1 MFKKV
6 LSASL
11 CMLLLFLFNFSCIGA
26 KSYEKNK
33 KSDSPNVIVMH
44 TTERDI
50 EVSKKEI
57 EKTCKE
63 QIKNSESKKDSKSS
77 SQKWANVLNHPFRIV
92 LRAGAW
98 GLLGSILGGLL
109 FRSNAFVCISAA
121 LCALCGGATKVID
134 YYNE

>member
-11 CMLLLFLFNFSCIGA
+11 CMLLLFLCNFSCIGA
-26 KSYEKNK
+26 KTCECSKTNNLSDVVVCTKEK
-33 KSDSPNVIVMH
+33 
-44 TTERDI
+44 DI

-63 QIKNSESKKDSKSS
+63 QIKNSESKKISKSS
-77 SQKWANVLNHPFRIV
+77 FQRWSNVLNHPFRIV
-92 LRAGAW
+92 LRAGVW
-98 GLLGSILGGLL
+98 GFLGGILGGLL
-109 FRSNAFVCISAA
+109 FRSSDCAVHISAA
-121 LCALCGGATKVID
+121 LCALCGGATKAIS